1 MQKTVI
7 VRSEL
12 KAPIEKVW
20 KLLERT
26 DTLTFVAWPLVT
38 YDGQSRFPTYWRN
51 TGLQINLRPRL
62 FGLFP
67 QGDYF
72 VEVQSFSAVLRC
84 IRTHEYSATVA
95 RWDHTMSLEE
105 TDTDCVMTDQIDI
118 EADTATIRFAQL
130 FYRWRHW
137 RWNRL
142 LAQR

>member
-7 VRSEL
+7 VHSEL
-12 KAPIEKVW
+12 RAPIEKVW
-20 KLLERT
+20 DLLKRT

-38 YDGQSRFPTYWRN
+38 YDGQSCFPTYWRN

-72 VEVQSFSAVLRC
+72 VEVQFCNALLRR

-95 RWDHTMSLEE
+95 RWDHTMSLKQ
-105 TDTDCVMTDQIDI
+105 TNTGCLMIDQIDI
-118 EADTATIRFAQL
+118 EADKATIHFAQL

-137 RWNRL
+137 RWKHL